1 MAAGLPLAPVWG
13 APLLPAAASPGK
25 GGKPRP
31 GISGGRARSDCGT
44 TGTGTLVL
52 PPAAA
57 TGGSMGCTAVADLA
71 GVAASGGSAND
82 VAAAGLLGGV
92 AAGLAAALAAAA
104 SALAASAAA
113 LASAFATAL
122 ASALV
127 SGFSAGVGR
136 TGTGLAAVWAA
147 GATSEFAASR
157 WGAVGIG
164 RMVAAGS
171 LAELLAEPMT
181 GTPPDLLAELLPEP
195 LTALPDALPAVL
207 PDVVLVEATAMEGLP
222 LACVA
227 AEAVACG
234 AACAFG

>member
-1 MAAGLPLAPVWG
+1 M
-13 APLLPAAASPGK
+13 
-25 GGKPRP
+25 
-31 GISGGRARSDCGT
+31 
-44 TGTGTLVL
+44 
-52 PPAAA
+52 
-57 TGGSMGCTAVADLA
+57 
-71 GVAASGGSAND
+71 
-82 VAAAGLLGGV
+82 
-92 AAGLAAALAAAA
+92 
-104 SALAASAAA
+104 
-113 LASAFATAL
+113 
-122 ASALV
+122 
-127 SGFSAGVGR
+127 
-136 TGTGLAAVWAA
+136 AAVWAA

-181 GTPPDLLAELLPEP
+181 DTPPELLP
-195 LTALPDALPAVL
+195 ALPDVV

>member
-1 MAAGLPLAPVWG
+1 
-13 APLLPAAASPGK
+13 
-25 GGKPRP
+25 
-31 GISGGRARSDCGT
+31 
-44 TGTGTLVL
+44 
-52 PPAAA
+52 
-57 TGGSMGCTAVADLA
+57 MGCTAVADLA

-127 SGFSAGVGR
+127 SGFSAGVGWAKFVWVEA
-136 TGTGLAAVWAA
+136 GFAAVWGAAGAPIGGA
-147 GATSEFAASR
+147 GATSGTAASR
-157 WGAVGIG
+157 WGAVGMG

-171 LAELLAEPMT
+171 LDELLVEPMT
-181 GTPPDLLAELLPEP
+181 DTPPELLPV
-195 LTALPDALPAVL
+195 LPDVV

-222 LACVA
+222 LAGVA
-227 AEAVACG
+227 ADAVACG
-234 AACAFG
+234 AASASG